1 MSVGTS
7 LYLYVR
13 KKIFVQS
20 KQTLIFEKLYIVSIA
35 VLVLWNNHSMV
46 MQYSKITPSAINNY
60 FPSLLTPSL
69 SPSLIPAL
77 LLPLSLLI
85 IEVMIML

>member
-1 MSVGTS
+1 
-7 LYLYVR
+7 
-13 KKIFVQS
+13 
-20 KQTLIFEKLYIVSIA
+20 
-35 VLVLWNNHSMV
+35 